1 MKQGRKWAGYTK
13 EATVDSYDQNP
24 LNKLYAKFN
33 KSIKSIT
40 FQKSDIKDYVPGMET
55 VAQQYKFTACTDNL
69 GSVSKTHVVA
79 HNCL

>member
-33 KSIKSIT
+33 NKKSY
-40 FQKSDIKDYVPGMET
+40 F
-55 VAQQYKFTACTDNL
+55 
-69 GSVSKTHVVA
+69 SKVRY
-79 HNCL
+79 